1 MVVASDA
8 RHRRDTAH
16 TAELVAKC
24 EAKLLALEN
33 RVRDKRLK
41 DPAKIGRAAQR
52 ILGPSGVSGLFDIE
66 IVEGR
71 FTYHYNDTAQAYEEQ
86 LAGRYVLTTSLTPTQ
101 ASTTRIVVAYRQLL
115 NVESRFRTLKDFLH
129 LRPVHHWSE
138 QRVKGHVAV
147 CVYAAV
153 IETLIN
159 KALVVADV
167 CDPDIDAQHLT
178 AQRAL
183 RELGRIHQVNLTAG
197 GRNINLITPRSQ
209 LQNQILAALNIDTR
223 TWDKA
228 NIT

>member
-1 MVVASDA
+1 MVTSDA
-8 RHRRDTAH
+8 RHRRDTAR
-16 TAELVAKC
+16 TAELVARC
-24 EAKLLALEN
+24 ETKLLALEN

-66 IVEGR
+66 ITEGQ
-71 FTYHYNDTAQAYEEQ
+71 FTYHYNEAAHAYEEQ
-86 LAGRYVLTTSLTPTQ
+86 LAGRYVLTTSLTTTQ
-101 ASTTRIVVAYRQLL
+101 ASTTRIVTAYRQLL

-129 LRPVHHWSE
+129 LRPVRHWSE

-159 KALVVADV
+159 KALVAADV
-167 CDPDIDAQHLT
+167 RDPDIDDQHLT
-178 AQRAL
+178 TQRAL
-183 RELGRIHQVNLTAG
+183 RELDRIRQ
-197 GRNINLITPRSQ
+197 INLSVGGSHISLITRRSQ
-209 LQNQILAALNIDTR
+209 LQNQILVALNVDTH

-228 NIT
+228 NIS